1 MQPHCYVTQK
11 FPRFLRDDLTR
22 DHYCSWDHV
31 TKLLYVEDITRWRED
46 MDYIDVLMTPFLT
59 NFRRFPI
66 TFRRFPKIFKIV
78 LKARRTFPDIY
89 RTFPKITD
97 DCRRLPK
104 TTEED
109 PKMFRS
115 YTDKFNQFNKNKKR
129 EL

>member
-1 MQPHCYVTQK
+1 M
-11 FPRFLRDDLTR
+11 FF
-22 DHYCSWDHV
+22 
-31 TKLLYVEDITRWRED
+31 LLY
-46 MDYIDVLMTPFLT
+46 
-59 NFRRFPI
+59 RRADDAVFDE
-66 TFRRFPKIFKIV
+66 FPKISDHFPKISEDE
-78 LKARRTFPDIY
+78 RRTFPDIY

-115 YTDKFNQFNKNKKR
+115 YTDKFNQFNKSKKR